1 MKEKSHSCFRAFIYS
16 LDAFIALL
24 IVTFII
30 SMLSF
35 FSSLFSFKEP
45 LIYQLKLLSLDVYN
59 VYLYSKINNLS
70 ISCEDLGNL
79 IKSKGKYYFTIK
91 CGDSIIFSD
100 SGKKAGMALVKD
112 TYLVIYYDK
121 GESKNNVLAC
131 KQQTTADD
139 LGSYVFEFLEV
150 EIGI

>member
-1 MKEKSHSCFRAFIYS
+1 
-16 LDAFIALL
+16 
-24 IVTFII
+24 
-30 SMLSF
+30 MLSF

-91 CGDSIIFSD
+91 CGN
-100 SGKKAGMALVKD
+100 SGQVSSASAKKAGMALVKD